1 MNCLNWLRICLV
13 ILICWAATP
22 SAHAQ
27 APQPALPDQIFSDIF
42 GNADLELPQYLIQP
56 NDLLRIFV
64 YGEPDLSS
72 QALVRPD
79 GQISV
84 PLAQD
89 IQAAGLNPGQLRLKI
104 EERLSQF
111 LDVPNVT
118 VIVEAIQ
125 SYRVFVTGM
134 VQQPGALMSETPITV
149 LQALALAGGF
159 QEFAKRNDTVVI
171 RNAGTEGVLFEF
183 EYDRVIEGANFDQN
197 MLLESGDV
205 VVVP

>member
-1 MNCLNWLRICLV
+1 MNRIGISLV
-13 ILICWAATP
+13 LVSLLWTGGADAL
-22 SAHAQ
+22 AQ
-27 APQPALPDQIFSDIF
+27 SGPEPALPDQIFSGLF
-42 GNADLELPQYLIQP
+42 GEAASDLPQYLIRP

-64 YGEPDLSS
+64 YGEEELSS
-72 QALVRPD
+72 EALVRPD

-89 IQAAGLNPGQLRLKI
+89 VQAAGLTPGQLRLRI

-125 SYRVFVTGM
+125 SYRVFVTGT
-134 VQQPGALMSETPITV
+134 VQQPGALMSETPLTV

-159 QEFAKRNDTVVI
+159 AEFAKRNDIKVV
-171 RNAGTEGVLFEF
+171 RNSGSETVLFDF
-183 EYDRVIEGANFDQN
+183 EYDRVIEGQNSNQN
-197 MLLESGDV
+197 MLLEAGDV